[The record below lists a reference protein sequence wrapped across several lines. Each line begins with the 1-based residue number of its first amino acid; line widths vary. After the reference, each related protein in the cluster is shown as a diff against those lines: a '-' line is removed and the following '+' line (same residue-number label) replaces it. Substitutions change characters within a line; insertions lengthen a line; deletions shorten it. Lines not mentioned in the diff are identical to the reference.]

1 MTIEN
6 ADDARKIFEQQT
18 NDAVRSAV
26 KKVLEAITK
35 AAKEGRRS
43 ISLTLNSLILPFG
56 ESIRA
61 DLEARGFIVERREGA
76 SDYRGRWPPSFK
88 ISF

>member
-6 ADDARKIFEQQT
+6 ADDASKIFEQQT

-26 KKVLEAITK
+26 KKVLEGITK

-43 ISLTLNSLILPFG
+43 TSLTLDKLILPF
-56 ESIRA
+56 EEAIRA

-76 SDYRGRWPPSFK
+76 FDYRGTWPPSFT